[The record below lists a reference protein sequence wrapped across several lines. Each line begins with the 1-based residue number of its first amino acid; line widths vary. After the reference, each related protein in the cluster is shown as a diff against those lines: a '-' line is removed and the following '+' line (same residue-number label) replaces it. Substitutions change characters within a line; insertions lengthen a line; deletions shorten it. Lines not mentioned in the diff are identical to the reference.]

1 MICKNCNAE
10 NQENAVFCCN
20 CGARLTE
27 EIAEPV
33 AAAEVVPEPEAVPAP
48 APQPAPA
55 PAPQSAPAPAPQS
68 ASAPQPEPAPEQKP
82 SKVKIPSEYYPVSSW
97 GFVGL
102 QILYSIPVVGLV
114 FLLIHTFSKSN
125 LSRRNF
131 ARSIWCWVLLAVIF
145 SLICLIVGLVLL
157 LLTGIGLNELANG
170 LNVYY

>member
-20 CGARLTE
+20 CGTRLNE

-33 AAAEVVPEPEAVPAP
+33 AAPEVAPEPETVPVPAP
-48 APQPAPA
+48 
-55 PAPQSAPAPAPQS
+55 
-68 ASAPQPEPAPEQKP
+68 APQPEPAPEQKP

-102 QILYSIPVVGLV
+102 QILYSIPVVGLI

-131 ARSIWCWVLLAVIF
+131 ARSIWCWALLIIIF
-145 SLICLIVGLVLL
+145 SLVCLIVGLVLL
-157 LLTGIGLNELANG
+157 LLTGIGLNELAYG
-170 LNVYY
+170 LNAYY

>member
-20 CGARLTE
+20 CGARLAE

-33 AAAEVVPEPEAVPAP
+33 VAAEVVPEPEVVPAP

-55 PAPQSAPAPAPQS
+55 PAPQPA
-68 ASAPQPEPAPEQKP
+68 PAPEQKP

-131 ARSIWCWVLLAVIF
+131 ARSIWCWTLLIIIF
-145 SLICLIVGLVLL
+145 SLVCLIVGLVLL

>member
-20 CGARLTE
+20 CGARLAE

-33 AAAEVVPEPEAVPAP
+33 AAAEVVPEPEVVPAP
-48 APQPAPA
+48 
-55 PAPQSAPAPAPQS
+55 
-68 ASAPQPEPAPEQKP
+68 APQPEPAPEQKP

-131 ARSIWCWVLLAVIF
+131 ARSIWCWILLAIIF
-145 SLICLIVGLVLL
+145 SLVCLIVGLVLL
-157 LLTGIGLNELANG
+157 LLTGIGLNELAYG
-170 LNVYY
+170 LNAYY